1 MQEGG
6 CDPSWLNLSE
16 NLECEQLERAIVPC
30 CNVRVHS
37 NLILPLLEINLCPIE
52 LILKLI
58 KGWWCAQ
65 GIQGSDFQQIMCAGI
80 PGHMLQRPF

>member
-37 NLILPLLEINLCPIE
+37 NLILHLLEINLCPI
-52 LILKLI
+52 
-58 KGWWCAQ
+58 
-65 GIQGSDFQQIMCAGI
+65 
-80 PGHMLQRPF
+80 